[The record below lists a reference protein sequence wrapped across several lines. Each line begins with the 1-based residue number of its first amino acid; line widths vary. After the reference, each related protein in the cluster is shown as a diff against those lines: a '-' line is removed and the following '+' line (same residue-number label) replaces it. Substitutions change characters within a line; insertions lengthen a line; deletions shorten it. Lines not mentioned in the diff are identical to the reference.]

1 MTDPGWAATVGPD
14 TDGLPE
20 RCVIIVDE
28 SLPPGL
34 AANAAGVLAT
44 TIGATPARLRR
55 DASATPEEPPPRPQ
69 PAGSVYTAPSYAS
82 STGRP

>member
-1 MTDPGWAATVGPD
+1 MTDPGWAATAGHD

-20 RCVIIVDE
+20 RCVIVVDE

-44 TIGATPARLRR
+44 TL
-55 DASATPEEPPPRPQ
+55 
-69 PAGSVYTAPSYAS
+69 GSTVPAS
-82 STGRP
+82 SVRSSSTRTATGTPV